1 MLQVFEIVLL
11 LSLVGMLAETDFL
24 DGWLLGFCIA
34 AATQLAWIFVL
45 CCNKVCCVVFSEI
58 H

>member
-1 MLQVFEIVLL
+1 MFAA
-11 LSLVGMLAETDFL
+11 SDFL

-34 AATQLAWIFVL
+34 AAAQLAWIFL
-45 CCNKVCCVVFSEI
+45 FSAILKCIVFSVI